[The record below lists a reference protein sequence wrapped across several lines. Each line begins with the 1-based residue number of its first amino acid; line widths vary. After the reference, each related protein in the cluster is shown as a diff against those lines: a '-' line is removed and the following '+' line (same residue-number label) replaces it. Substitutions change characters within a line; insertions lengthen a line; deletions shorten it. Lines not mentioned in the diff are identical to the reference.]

1 MARDISHAI
10 PIIFGILSYLPGC
23 YEIMLHIALHLVKY
37 SDTLS
42 LARFSILYSI
52 SSLNHVEAKIFLA
65 RSMQL

>member
-1 MARDISHAI
+1 MARDISHAS
-10 PIIFGILSYLPGC
+10 PILFEILSYLPGC

-42 LARFSILYSI
+42 LAQFSFFYSI
-52 SSLNHVEAKIFLA
+52 NSLNQEEAKIFLA